1 LLNIET
7 VREPYRTYLKKYTE
21 KLISLENVK
30 AILLFGS
37 LAEGKPKP
45 FPESDIDLLVIAE
58 NLPENPAE
66 RRLKYL
72 PLKNGYTIYEDIWLT
87 PRELEEAIEGGW
99 GVILDALTFGVKIY
113 DPYKIL
119 EKASRKIPQYHTRI
133 GKMWRKK
140 KL

>member
-7 VREPYRTYLKKYTE
+7 IREPYITYLKKYTE

-58 NLPENPAE
+58 NLPENPSE

-72 PLKNGYTIYEDIWLT
+72 PLKNGDTIYEDIWLT

-119 EKASRKIPQYHTRI
+119 EKASTKIPQYHTRI

>member
-1 LLNIET
+1 MLNIET

-21 KLISLENVK
+21 KLISLEDVK

-37 LAEGKPKP
+37 LAEDKPKP

-58 NLPENPAE
+58 NLPENLVD
-66 RRLKYL
+66 RRLKTL
-72 PLKNGYTIYEDIWLT
+72 TIKNGYTIYEDIWST
-87 PRELEEAIEGGW
+87 PKELEEAIEGGW
-99 GVILDALTFGVKIY
+99 GVILDALIFEVKIY

-119 EKASRKIPQYHTRI
+119 EKASRKITQYHTRI
-133 GKMWRKK
+133 GKIWRKK

>member
-7 VREPYRTYLKKYTE
+7 IREPYRTYLKKYAE

-58 NLPENPAE
+58 NLPENPSE

-87 PRELEEAIEGGW
+87 PRELEEVIKGGW
-99 GVILDALTFGVKIY
+99 GVILDALTFGIKIY

-119 EKASRKIPQYHTRI
+119 EKASRKIPRYHTRI
-133 GKMWRKK
+133 GKIWRKK
-140 KL
+140 KP